1 MFVSKAFAAVFAAVG
16 LLVQSATA
24 HSTERN
30 PLSYISHV
38 DDAVIH
44 TPSHRV
50 HSQSTFDLS
59 FYLHDRQQKIRFVLE
74 PSHDI
79 LSDDATIHILGPD
92 GKVKRIEPIAREEH
106 KVFRGTTFVQREG
119 TTDADW
125 RQAGWARVY
134 VLRDGERPIFQGS
147 FRVNGVDHHIQ
158 TNTNYRQTMIPGDP
172 EIEEADEEYMVVWRD
187 SDIRKP
193 AHDDLKKRDPA
204 STGSCA
210 SNDLLWNRD
219 ENNGVLRWTEE
230 VFEHQS
236 RWAISPRALFGRQMD
251 GTQGGNGA
259 GVNLLNSIGS
269 TAGCPT
275 SKKVALIGIATDCTY
290 TEKFNS
296 TESLRQN
303 VIDMVNKASQLFESS
318 FSISLGIR
326 NLTISDKE
334 CPATPPDSAPFNM
347 PCSSG
352 ATITDRLV
360 KFSEWRGKSNDNNAY
375 WTLLSTCNTGPAVG
389 LAWLGQVCQPG
400 ATQSQGNETVAGA
413 NVVVKTSTEW
423 QVFAH
428 ESGHTFGAVHDCL
441 PDTCADGSAG
451 ENKCCPLSTTTC
463 DANAQ
468 FIMNPSTDDRITS
481 FSACSIGNICSF
493 LGRNPG
499 RMSCLSNN
507 KDVVTITGQQCGN
520 GIVEAGE
527 ECDCGG
533 AEGCGNNP
541 CCDPKTCKFTTNSI
555 CDPANEECCTDKC
568 QFSGTETVCRASTG
582 PCDPEEKCS
591 GTSGSCPADKTADDG
606 TSCGDSLT
614 CASGQ
619 CTSRDQQCKTFMAT
633 EDTHNQ
639 TTSCSNEGCTLACEG
654 PMFGNAQCYSLPQY
668 FLDGTPCEG
677 GGKCHNGICEGAK
690 LSNQILD
697 WFKDNKNI
705 AIPVGCVIAGLLLIS
720 LISCCCSCCRRARYR
735 SRRAPPRMMAP
746 SPVIGQHPVGWN
758 WGGGR
763 NGGHVPL
770 PSQSGPPPPQ
780 YQGPPPPYQGGPPQP
795 PMGQPMGQGQFPG
808 QGGDGR
814 YEPFRE
820 QQRGYGR
827 YA

>member
-16 LLVQSATA
+16 LLVQPATA

-30 PLSYISHV
+30 PLSYISRV

-74 PSHDI
+74 PNHDI
-79 LSDDATIHILGPD
+79 LPDDATIHILSPD
-92 GKVKRIEPIAREEH
+92 GKVKRIEPIVREEH

-119 TTDADW
+119 MTDADW

-134 VLRDGERPIFQGS
+134 VLKDGERPIFQGS

-158 TNTNYRQTMIPGDP
+158 TDTNYRQTIIKGDP
-172 EIEEADEEYMVVWRD
+172 EIETADEEYMVVWRD
-187 SDIRKP
+187 SDILKP
-193 AHDDLKKRDPA
+193 THDDLKKRDAA
-204 STGSCA
+204 SMGSCA

-236 RWAISPRALFGRQMD
+236 RWTVSPRALFGRQMD

-360 KFSEWRGKSNDNNAY
+360 KFSGWRGKSNDNNAY
-375 WTLLSTCNTGPAVG
+375 WTLLSTCNTGSAVG
-389 LAWLGQVCQPG
+389 LAWLGQTHAQTAPPEK
-400 ATQSQGNETVAGA
+400 NE
-413 NVVVKTSTEW
+413 
-423 QVFAH
+423 
-428 ESGHTFGAVHDCL
+428 
-441 PDTCADGSAG
+441 
-451 ENKCCPLSTTTC
+451 CCPLSTTTC

-468 FIMNPSTDDRITS
+468 FIMNPSTDGRITS
-481 FSACSIGNICSF
+481 FSACSIGN
-493 LGRNPG
+493 
-499 RMSCLSNN
+499 
-507 KDVVTITGQQCGN
+507 DVVTITGQQCGN

-533 AEGCGNNP
+533 EEGCGDNP

-568 QFSGTETVCRASTG
+568 QLAGAETVCRASTG

-619 CTSRDQQCKTFMAT
+619 CTSRDLQCKTFMAT
-633 EDTHNQ
+633 EDTHNK
-639 TTSCSNEGCTLACEG
+639 TSSCSNDGCALACEG
-654 PMFGNAQCYSLPQY
+654 PMFPDDRCYTLPQY

-677 GGKCHNGICEGAK
+677 GGKCSNGICEGAK

-697 WFKDNKNI
+697 WFKNNKNI

-720 LISCCCSCCRRARYR
+720 FISCCCSCCRRARST
-735 SRRAPPRMMAP
+735 SRRAPQRMMAP
-746 SPVIGQHPVGWN
+746 PPDMGRHPVGWN

-763 NGGHVPL
+763 NGRHVPL
-770 PSQSGPPPPQ
+770 PSQSGP
-780 YQGPPPPYQGGPPQP
+780 PPPPYQGGPPQP
-795 PMGQPMGQGQFPG
+795 PMGQPMGQ
-808 QGGDGR
+808 

-820 QQRGYGR
+820 QQRGYAR